1 MSKNILIVDDA
12 SAIRQVVTLALN
24 EAGYNVQEAT
34 DGEDALNKL
43 KSADVDLMIC
53 DVNMP
58 KMDGIE
64 FLDKIKNDEEY
75 SSYRFTPIIMLTTE
89 AGSEMKA
96 KGKELGAKAWL
107 VKPFKPEDLIG
118 AVGKLMI

>member
-12 SAIRQVVTLALN
+12 SAIRKVVALALN
-24 EAGYNVQEAT
+24 EAGYNVHEAV
-34 DGEDALNKL
+34 DGLDALDKL
-43 KSADVDLMIC
+43 KSTNVDLMIC

-75 SSYRFTPIIMLTTE
+75 SSYKFTPIIMLTTE
-89 AGSEMKA
+89 AGSDMKA

-107 VKPFKPEDLIG
+107 VKPFKPEELIG

>member
-12 SAIRQVVTLALN
+12 SAIRKVVALALN
-24 EAGYNVQEAT
+24 EAGYNVHEAV
-34 DGEDALNKL
+34 DGLDALDKL
-43 KSADVDLMIC
+43 KSTNVDLMIC

-75 SSYRFTPIIMLTTE
+75 SSYRFPPIIMLTTE
-89 AGSEMKA
+89 AGSDMKA

-107 VKPFKPEDLIG
+107 VKPFKPEELIG